1 MDTEIQSDRLTL
13 REINWKDLDLI
24 HNLQSLP
31 EIDRYNTLGIP
42 KSIEDTK
49 NVLRPYIEDQ
59 DNLARKQF
67 CWTIHLKS
75 KKEFI
80 GIAGMLL
87 SADRFRMGEIYY
99 NLLPPHWGNGFATEV
114 AQSLIEFGFSKLKL
128 HRIEAGVSTEN
139 ARSIRVL
146 EKAGMTQEG
155 IRRKIL
161 PIRGEWKDNYH
172 YAIVEDDKRDY

>member
-1 MDTEIQSDRLTL
+1 MDTEIQSDRLSL
-13 REINWKDLDLI
+13 KEINWNVLNLI

-31 EIDRYNTLGIP
+31 EVDRYNTLGIP

-59 DNLARKQF
+59 NNIARKQF
-67 CWTIHLKS
+67 CWTIHLKLN
-75 KKEFI
+75 KEFI
-80 GIAGMLL
+80 GIAGMIL

-99 NLLPPHWGNGFATEV
+99 NLLPTHWGNGYATEV
-114 AQSLIEFGFSKLKL
+114 ARSLIDFGFSKVKL
-128 HRIEAGVSTEN
+128 HRIEAGVATEN

-146 EKAGMTQEG
+146 EKVGMIREG

-172 YAIVEDDKRDY
+172 YAIVEDDLRS

>member
-1 MDTEIQSDRLTL
+1 MDSEIQSDRLSL
-13 REINWKDLDLI
+13 REINWDDLDLI

-31 EIDRYNTLGIP
+31 EVDRYNTLGIP

-59 DNLARKQF
+59 SNITRKQY
-67 CWTIHLKS
+67 CWAILLKLDNV
-75 KKEFI
+75 FI

-87 SADRFRMGEIYY
+87 SADRFKMGEIYY
-99 NLLPPHWGNGFATEV
+99 NLLPAHWGKGYATEV
-114 AQSLIEFGFSKLKL
+114 AQALVDFGFSKVKL
-128 HRIEAGVSTEN
+128 HRIEAGVATEN

-146 EKAGMTQEG
+146 EKVGMTREG
-155 IRRKIL
+155 TRRKIL

-172 YAIVEDDKRDY
+172 YAIVEDDI